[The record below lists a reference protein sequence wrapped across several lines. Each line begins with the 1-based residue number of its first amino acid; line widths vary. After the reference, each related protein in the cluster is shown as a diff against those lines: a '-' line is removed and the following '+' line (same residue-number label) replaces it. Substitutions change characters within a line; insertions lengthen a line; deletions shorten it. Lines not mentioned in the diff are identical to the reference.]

1 MQSTKKFI
9 GTDACLETSLFEYQ
23 VIAKPYFKDGAKDE
37 YFCIYNQ
44 NGLFATGYIKESDLD
59 QLVSGNDWM
68 SNKDVSEFIEFVGGT
83 KEEWFELEFIHKLSD
98 LLNYYGSENIFGTD
112 YSPMT
117 EKEIR
122 KLYKF

>member
-1 MQSTKKFI
+1 MKSLKKFI
-9 GTDACLETSLFEYQ
+9 GTDADLETSLFEYG
-23 VIAKPYFKDGAKDE
+23 VICKPMPKDE

-44 NGLFATGYIKESDLD
+44 NGLYATGYVKEHELNA
-59 QLVSGNDWM
+59 LICGTEWM
-68 SNKDVSEFIEFVGGT
+68 SKKDIKSFLAFTGME
-83 KEEWFELEFIHKLSD
+83 KNEWFELSFIHKLSD
-98 LLNYYGSENIFGTD
+98 LLNYYGSENILGTD